1 MYAARQ
7 VLEAMGYEV
16 IEPKPDNRSV
26 CCGRTFLAAGLVD
39 QAKKEAARFIETVMP
54 WIRQGISVV
63 GLEPSCLLTLRDEF
77 QVLLPSDDATLLAK
91 HAYLFEEFVE
101 QALQEEN
108 MVLNLQPAKCPEV
121 LVHGHCHQKAAR
133 AMGPVE
139 SLLQR
144 IPGLKVSMIE
154 SSCCGMAGHFGYQ
167 TETAKASIA
176 MAELDLLPAVRSAS
190 SNARIIADGTSCRHQ
205 ITDNTARQAEHVAV
219 LLAEHLRKE

>member
-1 MYAARQ
+1 M
-7 VLEAMGYEV
+7 
-16 IEPKPDNRSV
+16 I
-26 CCGRTFLAAGLVD
+26 
-39 QAKKEAARFIETVMP
+39 
-54 WIRQGISVV
+54 
-63 GLEPSCLLTLRDEF
+63 
-77 QVLLPSDDATLLAK
+77 
-91 HAYLFEEFVE
+91 
-101 QALQEEN
+101 
-108 MVLNLQPAKCPEV
+108 LNLQPAKCSEV

-167 TETAKASIA
+167 TETAKESIA

-219 LLAEHLRKE
+219 LLAEHLRKD

>member
-1 MYAARQ
+1 
-7 VLEAMGYEV
+7 
-16 IEPKPDNRSV
+16 
-26 CCGRTFLAAGLVD
+26 
-39 QAKKEAARFIETVMP
+39 
-54 WIRQGISVV
+54 
-63 GLEPSCLLTLRDEF
+63 
-77 QVLLPSDDATLLAK
+77 
-91 HAYLFEEFVE
+91 
-101 QALQEEN
+101 
-108 MVLNLQPAKCPEV
+108 

-167 TETAKASIA
+167 TETAKESIA

-219 LLAEHLRKE
+219 LLAEHLRKD